1 MTILLLPCA
10 VPPLL
15 PPLSSPISSLLFPL
29 LSSPSRTVSLKS
41 FFARV
46 CVAAPLCY
54 GWVMWTSQSYLEFTR
69 QKTRLLHGPGGVVTR
84 LIAADRRIPVCE
96 GHSGSLRAAARAH
109 LPGRGGGAGGRAQG
123 RLRAWRRSLGGGVG
137 SLPALLPG
145 RPSWL
150 LYYYE
155 FVHFLMWASP
165 CASLAS
171 YVSNASLQAAR
182 DAVVIS

>member
-15 PPLSSPISSLLFPL
+15 PPLSSPISSPLFPL

-109 LPGRGGGAGGRAQG
+109 LPGRGVGRRDGCVHGGARWAAASARFQPSCLDG
-123 RLRAWRRSLGGGVG
+123 
-137 SLPALLPG
+137 LPG
-145 RPSWL
+145 
-150 LYYYE
+150 
-155 FVHFLMWASP
+155 FFIIM
-165 CASLAS
+165 SLC
-171 YVSNASLQAAR
+171 
-182 DAVVIS
+182 IF